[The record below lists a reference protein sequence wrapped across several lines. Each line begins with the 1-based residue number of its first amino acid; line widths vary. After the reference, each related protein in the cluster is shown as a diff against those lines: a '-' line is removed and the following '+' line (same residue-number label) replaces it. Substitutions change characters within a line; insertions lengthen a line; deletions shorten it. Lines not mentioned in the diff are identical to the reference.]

1 MNVLRRY
8 QFRTLP
14 ALVII
19 RKALRTLRSPLERVW
34 HSRSA
39 NARQPYSTHAD
50 LPWEFGLPLVR
61 HLQPPTVVFPE
72 GTDSERAAIVEHC
85 LAERFYVL
93 GCGWMHIGHGIE
105 VPGFGDY
112 RYGYSGIQAEDVE
125 RGRWLSQRLPSPAV
139 PRARW
144 LWNSIS
150 RQHPPLDWQRDVR
163 SGYRW
168 SEAQWHKNIVVDAAP
183 GADPKIPWELGRL
196 QLLPMLSLEART
208 TADQAYRERLIE
220 HIETCLLDFAAQNP
234 PGYGIQWRS
243 SMDVAIRLVNLL
255 VTLDLISDAGL
266 RPTIL
271 DAMAIYAYDHA
282 RFVADNLEWSEGMRG
297 NHYLACVAGLAVAS
311 AYFPNSLWTERLRRW
326 CTTQLL
332 GEMLYQFL
340 PDGGNFEASLAY
352 HRLSAEMIA
361 WAMWYLRRFPAERTI
376 IDSNQRARQR
386 LERIA
391 IFLHETSYSTGI
403 IPQIGDNDS
412 GRFLWLHPNPE
423 SWIPSHQ
430 WYANPHPYCS
440 QRHNDETNTLLNAVL
455 SGSPLPIATAAV
467 SASKSACFLAPDFG
481 IAVLRAGPAEITM
494 RAGAIGQHGKGG
506 HAHNDQLS
514 ITLALDGREVLVD
527 PGTYVYLASPALRNH
542 YRSTQMHNTLTVE
555 GIEQN
560 QWACNSSEALFW
572 LVTNRA
578 AARIVVAQPEVVV
591 AEHYAYGFPHRR
603 AVVLSDQH
611 LVVRDWCAAPATRL
625 WYHFHPLAELR
636 RENDTV
642 VVQMHRW
649 RIRCT
654 PAGADFDISQA
665 LYSHS
670 YGVCCRAP
678 LLTVK
683 PLGTV
688 CQLVFRWE
696 ECS

>member
-8 QFRTLP
+8 QFRILP
-14 ALVII
+14 TRVLV
-19 RKALRTLRSPLERVW
+19 RKALRKLGSPLERLW
-34 HSRSA
+34 KSRSA
-39 NARQPYSTHAD
+39 DAKQPYSTHID
-50 LPWEFGLPLVR
+50 LPWEARHPLAH
-61 HLQPPTVVFPE
+61 HLQPPAVVFPN
-72 GTDSERAAIVEHC
+72 GTDSERAAIAEHF

-105 VPGFGDY
+105 VPGFNGN
-112 RYGYSGIQAEDVE
+112 RYGYSGIRSEDVE
-125 RGRWLSQRLPSPAV
+125 QGQWLSQRLPSPAV
-139 PRARW
+139 SRARW

-150 RQHPPLDWQRDVR
+150 RQHPPLDWQRDFR

-168 SEAQWHKNIVVDAAP
+168 SEAQWHKNIVLDAAA

-196 QLLPMLSLEART
+196 QLLPLLSVEAHT
-208 TADQAYRERLIE
+208 TADLAYRAQLIE
-220 HIETCLLDFAAQNP
+220 RIETILLDFAAQNP

-255 VTLDLISDAGL
+255 VTLDLTSDAGL
-266 RPTIL
+266 RPAIL
-271 DAMAIYAYDHA
+271 DAMVMYAYDHA
-282 RFVADNLEWSEGMRG
+282 RFVADNLEWSDGMRG

-311 AYFPNSLWTERLRRW
+311 AYFPDSPWTQRLRRW

-332 GEMLYQFL
+332 DETLYQFL

-361 WAMWYLRRFPAERTI
+361 WAVWYLRRFPEERTM

-391 IFLHETSYSTGI
+391 TFLHETSYSTGI
-403 IPQIGDNDS
+403 VAQIGDNDS
-412 GRFLWLHPNPE
+412 GRFLWLYPNPE

-430 WYANPHPYCS
+430 WYASPHPYCS
-440 QRHNDETNTLLNAVL
+440 QRRNDETDTLLDAVL
-455 SGSPLPIATAAV
+455 SDSPLPIA
-467 SASKSACFLAPDFG
+467 ASTVPALKSECFLAPDFG
-481 IAVLRAGPAEITM
+481 IAVLRAGPAELTV

-514 ITLALDGREVLVD
+514 ITLALDGHEVLVD
-527 PGTYVYLASPALRNH
+527 PGTYVYLPSPALRNH
-542 YRSTQMHNTLTVE
+542 FRSTQMHNTLTVE

-560 QWACNSSEALFW
+560 QWASDSSEALFW
-572 LVTNRA
+572 LVTDRA
-578 AARIVVAQPEVVV
+578 AARIIVAQPGIVI
-591 AEHYAYGFPHRR
+591 AEHYAYDFPHRR
-603 AVVLSDQH
+603 AIWLSDRQ
-611 LVVRDWCAAPATRL
+611 LVVRDWCAAPTTQL
-625 WYHFHPLAELR
+625 WYHFHPLAELHR
-636 RENDTV
+636 DGDTV
-642 VVQMHRW
+642 VVQMHQW

-654 PAGADFDISQA
+654 PAGADIDISQA

-683 PLGTV
+683 PLGTA
-688 CQLVFRWE
+688 CQLTFRWE
-696 ECS
+696 QCS